1 MSIWLFLFPFFSS
14 DFHFSNPFLFLSS
27 SDLSFSTIHLKQKK
41 GLGTNSSPRDKP
53 HWGSGS
59 VCRNAGQVCYSW
71 NKSRALLVTHTEK
84 KPLQKAAPH
93 HPALFSISVLPST
106 QSCIL
111 IILSEP
117 TAHSNGREPRRKEAL
132 VAPLKG
138 KRCRPYPGQRS
149 GSDPAEKK
157 PQPESR
163 VRGTVICSEEG
174 NKGHCVSAPL
184 KRQPKQSSSF
194 SLPTVRTNCYQ
205 PGRETAPPPGQTQV

>member
-1 MSIWLFLFPFFSS
+1 M
-14 DFHFSNPFLFLSS
+14 
-27 SDLSFSTIHLKQKK
+27 
-41 GLGTNSSPRDKP
+41 
-53 HWGSGS
+53 
-59 VCRNAGQVCYSW
+59 CRNAGQVYYSW
-71 NKSRALLVTHTEK
+71 NKSRGLLVTHTEK

-163 VRGTVICSEEG
+163 VWGTVICSEEG
-174 NKGHCVSAPL
+174 NGPL
-184 KRQPKQSSSF
+184 CLSTSETTAQAKLFFFPPHSKDQL
-194 SLPTVRTNCYQ
+194 LPTGQRNGATSWPDTSLGPIQVVDKEVT
-205 PGRETAPPPGQTQV
+205 PPAGHEHSLQGLI